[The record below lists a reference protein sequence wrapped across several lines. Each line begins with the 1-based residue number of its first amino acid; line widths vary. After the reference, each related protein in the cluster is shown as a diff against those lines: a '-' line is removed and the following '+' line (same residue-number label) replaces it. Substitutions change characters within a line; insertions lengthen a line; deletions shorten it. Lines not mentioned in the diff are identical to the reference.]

1 MGGISLSALKDV
13 PFQPYASWSGICRT
27 DGGGFCGMRTLPFQ
41 DKPLLK
47 EAKDQDNTD
56 GLYLEVK
63 RKSDDEP
70 QRRMWKVTVRTDSSR
85 GETVY
90 NAPFDLAAF
99 AAQAKEKNDEWTRVK
114 VPFETFQQV
123 RGPRLIVDGPKLD
136 LEGGI
141 FQIGMTLSK
150 FKIAVNTTVLDDF
163 RAGYFEL
170 LIRQIGFYKD
180 EEEVVEEDV
189 KEVEVAEKEGSEV
202 EVAETE
208 QTLEQAVK
216 EAVKEIEVPDT
227 LSKKEAEKKR
237 PLPLKILL
245 PIAKLLFSENAN
257 RRKSAMGIL
266 RNKRNMT
273 RSQAILFG
281 IKSRAKSIGWIPS
294 IGKTVGILSVDS
306 FRGILKNFLKVLL
319 LVPFRLVGK
328 VVVMVKKALG
338 MKVKPSLKE

>member
-1 MGGISLSALKDV
+1 
-13 PFQPYASWSGICRT
+13 
-27 DGGGFCGMRTLPFQ
+27 MRTLPFQ

-47 EAKDQDNTD
+47 EAKDQENTD

-63 RKSDDEP
+63 LNSDDEP

-85 GETVY
+85 GEMVY
-90 NAPFDLAAF
+90 QAPFDLAAF
-99 AAQAKEKNDEWTRVK
+99 AQVSKEKGEEWTRVK
-114 VPFETFQQV
+114 VPFEEFQLV

-150 FKIAVNTTVLDDF
+150 FKIAVNTTVLEDF

-180 EEEVVEEDV
+180 EVVEE
-189 KEVEVAEKEGSEV
+189 ASEV
-202 EVAETE
+202 EGAEGEESEVTEAVE

-216 EAVKEIEVPDT
+216 QAVKEIEVPDT

-237 PLPLKILL
+237 PLPLKLLL

-266 RNKRNMT
+266 RNKRKMT

-281 IKSRAKSIGWIPS
+281 MKSRAKSIGWIPS

-306 FRGILKNFLKVLL
+306 ARAIVKNFLKVLFL
-319 LVPFRLVGK
+319 LPLRLVGK
-328 VVVMVKKALG
+328 VVLVVKKALG

>member
-1 MGGISLSALKDV
+1 
-13 PFQPYASWSGICRT
+13 
-27 DGGGFCGMRTLPFQ
+27 MRTLPFQ

-47 EAKDQDNTD
+47 EAKDQDQE

-63 RKSDDEP
+63 LNSDDEP
-70 QRRMWKVTVRTDSSR
+70 ERRMWKVTVRTDSSR
-85 GETVY
+85 GEMVY
-90 NAPFDLAAF
+90 QAPFDLAAF
-99 AAQAKEKNDEWTRVK
+99 ATEAKENNEEWTRVK
-114 VPFETFQQV
+114 VPFETFQLV

-150 FKIAVNTTVLDDF
+150 FKIAVNTTVLEDF

-180 EEEVVEEDV
+180 EEVAEDV
-189 KEVEVAEKEGSEV
+189 KEVEVAEKEESESDV
-202 EVAETE
+202 EVAETETE

-216 EAVKEIEVPDT
+216 QAVKEIEVPDT

-281 IKSRAKSIGWIPS
+281 MKSRAKSIGWIPS

-306 FRGILKNFLKVLL
+306 FRGILKNFLKVLFL
-319 LVPFRLVGK
+319 LPFRLVGK